1 MIDNFCQGVFYDII
15 KLLIFNPNFMPKS
28 VFIIEDDA
36 NIAKGLQ
43 ANLNTMGFEAE
54 INPGGEEEIED
65 LIMEI
70 RKVDADIVILDLILP
85 KLDGFEIIKAI
96 RADSEINNLYVF
108 VFTDVS
114 DEDSRARGLSIGAN
128 QYFLKN
134 DFSVA
139 EFAEKVKKIMENREA
154 MEEANNTYQI

>member
-1 MIDNFCQGVFYDII
+1 M
-15 KLLIFNPNFMPKS
+15 KKS
-28 VFIIEDDA
+28 IFIIEDDI

-43 ANLNTMGFEAE
+43 VNLNASGFEAE
-54 INPGGEEEIED
+54 VNRGGETEIED
-65 LIMEI
+65 LVMEI
-70 RKVDADIVILDLILP
+70 KKVDADIVILDLILP

-96 RADSEINNLYVF
+96 RADDEISDIYVF

-114 DEDSRARGLSIGAN
+114 DEDSRARGLAIGAN

-139 EFAEKVKKIMENREA
+139 EFAEKVKKIMDNREA
-154 MEEANNTYQI
+154 MEEANNVYQI